1 MPTVLRVDGF
11 QVRIFPND
19 HPPAH
24 VHVFKTGAAIVIE
37 LGTASRPP
45 RIREISGMARPDAVK
60 AVTLVEEQQII
71 TTEVGGAPWLG
82 LG

>member
-1 MPTVLRVDGF
+1 MPTVLRMDGF

-24 VHVFKTGAAIVIE
+24 VHVFKVGAAIVIE

-45 RIREISGMARPDAVK
+45 RIREIGGMTRPDAVK
-60 AVTLVEEQQII
+60 AVTLVDDHHIMLRRKWEEIH
-71 TTEVGGAPWLG
+71 G
-82 LG
+82 

>member
-24 VHVFKTGAAIVIE
+24 VHVFKGGAAIVIE

-45 RIREISGMARPDAVK
+45 RIREISGMTRPDAVK
-60 AVTLVEEQQII
+60 AVTLVEEQQILLRRKW
-71 TTEVGGAPWLG
+71 EELHG
-82 LG
+82 